1 MLNLQRVTMFIAV
14 VDAGSF
20 TLAAAALGQTKAVV
34 SFNVRQLENELGVTL
49 LLRSTR
55 RLRLTDAGVLF
66 YQRGVALLNAAE
78 NLQDEVRAS
87 HSGLSGELRITTTP
101 EYGAQVIIPAL
112 AAFARRHPA
121 LRVRHVSSSHHADL
135 ISERFD
141 VAIRL
146 GTLADS
152 RYRATRIASFAILP
166 VASPAWLAS
175 HPVQTLSDLAQAEWI
190 IHERLPTPLRWQLRT
205 DHQTEVDFSIASAP
219 RFSAD
224 SATALM
230 SFALA
235 GCGVALL
242 PAWLVAKKVAQ
253 RELVPLLPEYH
264 FPQQGVYALYPD
276 SQHLPT
282 RVRAFIDFLL
292 ALVIAQAAEK
302 LVIDLI
308 ALRNGTVKQRLAFV
322 GQIDKTA
329 AFIGRIVLPAHQA
342 ARFHSA
348 EHLRQ
353 RSLGADRRFNQRHL
367 FDPGVLRYRAH
378 HRILRFSQVR
388 QRLLPAGGMLLK
400 KLAQQ
405 VECFVS

>member
-20 TLAAAALGQTKAVV
+20 TQAAAALGQTKAVV

-55 RLRLTDAGVLF
+55 RLRLTDAGALF
-66 YQRGVALLNAAE
+66 YQRGVALLKAAE

-112 AAFARRHPA
+112 AAFSRHHPA

-175 HPVQTLSDLAQAEWI
+175 HPLQTLSDLAQADWI
-190 IHERLPTPLRWQLRT
+190 IHERLPAPLRWQLRT
-205 DHQTEVDFSIASAP
+205 DEQAEVDFTIVNAP
-219 RFSAD
+219 R
-224 SATALM
+224 
-230 SFALA
+230 
-235 GCGVALL
+235 
-242 PAWLVAKKVAQ
+242 
-253 RELVPLLPEYH
+253 R
-264 FPQQGVYALYPD
+264 
-276 SQHLPT
+276 
-282 RVRAFIDFLL
+282 
-292 ALVIAQAAEK
+292 
-302 LVIDLI
+302 
-308 ALRNGTVKQRLAFV
+308 
-322 GQIDKTA
+322 
-329 AFIGRIVLPAHQA
+329 
-342 ARFHSA
+342 
-348 EHLRQ
+348 
-353 RSLGADRRFNQRHL
+353 
-367 FDPGVLRYRAH
+367 
-378 HRILRFSQVR
+378 
-388 QRLLPAGGMLLK
+388 
-400 KLAQQ
+400 
-405 VECFVS
+405 

>member
-55 RLRLTDAGVLF
+55 RLRLTDAGTLF
-66 YQRGVALLNAAE
+66 YQRGVALLKAAE

-87 HSGLSGELRITTTP
+87 HTGLSGELRITTTP

-112 AAFARRHPA
+112 SAFARRHPA

-175 HPVQTLSDLAQAEWI
+175 HPVHTLSDLAQADWI
-190 IHERLPTPLRWQLRT
+190 IHERLSAPLRT
-205 DHQTEVDFSIASAP
+205 DQQTEVDFAIASAP

-235 GCGVALL
+235 GCGIALL
-242 PAWLVAKKVAQ
+242 PAWLVAEKVAQ
-253 RELVPLLPEYH
+253 RELVPLLSEYH

-276 SQHLPT
+276 AQHMPT
-282 RVRAFIDFLL
+282 RVRAFIDFLR
-292 ALVIAQAAEK
+292 EK
-302 LVIDLI
+302 
-308 ALRNGTVKQRLAFV
+308 V
-322 GQIDKTA
+322 G
-329 AFIGRIVLPAHQA
+329 
-342 ARFHSA
+342 
-348 EHLRQ
+348 
-353 RSLGADRRFNQRHL
+353 
-367 FDPGVLRYRAH
+367 
-378 HRILRFSQVR
+378 
-388 QRLLPAGGMLLK
+388 
-400 KLAQQ
+400 
-405 VECFVS
+405 

>member
-55 RLRLTDAGVLF
+55 RLRLTDAGTLF
-66 YQRGVALLNAAE
+66 YQRGVALLKAAE

-87 HSGLSGELRITTTP
+87 HTGLSGELRITTTP

-175 HPVQTLSDLAQAEWI
+175 HPVQTLSDLAQADWI
-190 IHERLPTPLRWQLRT
+190 IHERLSAPLRT
-205 DHQTEVDFSIASAP
+205 DQQTEVDFAIASAP

-235 GCGVALL
+235 GCGIALL
-242 PAWLVAKKVAQ
+242 PAWLVAEKVAL
-253 RELVPLLPEYH
+253 RELVPLLSEYH

-276 SQHLPT
+276 AQHMPT
-282 RVRAFIDFLL
+282 RVRAFIDFLR
-292 ALVIAQAAEK
+292 EK
-302 LVIDLI
+302 
-308 ALRNGTVKQRLAFV
+308 V
-322 GQIDKTA
+322 G
-329 AFIGRIVLPAHQA
+329 
-342 ARFHSA
+342 
-348 EHLRQ
+348 
-353 RSLGADRRFNQRHL
+353 
-367 FDPGVLRYRAH
+367 
-378 HRILRFSQVR
+378 
-388 QRLLPAGGMLLK
+388 
-400 KLAQQ
+400 
-405 VECFVS
+405 